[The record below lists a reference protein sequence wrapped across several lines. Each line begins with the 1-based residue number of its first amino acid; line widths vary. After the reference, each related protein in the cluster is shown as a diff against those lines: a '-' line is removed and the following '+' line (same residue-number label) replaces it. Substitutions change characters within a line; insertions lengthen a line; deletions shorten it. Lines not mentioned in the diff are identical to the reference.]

1 MERNVHYENR
11 PCLRHGV
18 LGQYLRFAFADDIV
32 GLLCL
37 GVGTLFVVPYH
48 DMARTNFFMA
58 LQAEQDDEIEAL
70 RDGGGYPEETKNA
83 ESGENG
89 EVLR

>member
-1 MERNVHYENR
+1 M
-11 PCLRHGV
+11 
-18 LGQYLRFAFADDIV
+18 
-32 GLLCL
+32 

-58 LQAEQDDEIEAL
+58 LQAEQDDGIEEL
-70 RDGGGYPEETKNA
+70 RDDGEYPKETKNA

-89 EVLR
+89 EEI